1 MESEHVT
8 GKEMEYDRK
17 DAHGCMMLH
26 VFYCR
31 GSLKNRVCRSRLKFE
46 VRKIYVSHP
55 GANEGKKTFPPKLIL
70 CSEYLTG
77 TGISILY
84 YTFKGLVPRGAK
96 NRGSRPILVVIP
108 SAQRRFC
115 GIVFLALI
123 CLYARDL

>member
-17 DAHGCMMLH
+17 DAHGCMLH

-31 GSLKNRVCRSRLKFE
+31 GSLKNRVCRSRFKFE

-77 TGISILY
+77 TGVYPSYIILL
-84 YTFKGLVPRGAK
+84 KVLCQEVPR
-96 NRGSRPILVVIP
+96 IEEVD
-108 SAQRRFC
+108 
-115 GIVFLALI
+115 
-123 CLYARDL
+123 LYWW